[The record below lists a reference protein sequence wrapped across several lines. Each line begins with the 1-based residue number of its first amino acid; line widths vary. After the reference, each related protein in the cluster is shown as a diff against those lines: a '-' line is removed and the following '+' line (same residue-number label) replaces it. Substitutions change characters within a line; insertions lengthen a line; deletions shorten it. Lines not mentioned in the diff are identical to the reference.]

1 MNKIDVAFMGVEV
14 TPGEHRVELKYHTE
28 GFWPGVV
35 VTLAGLIL
43 MMIILRLCRK
53 RPEDEY
59 DEEEEYS
66 DAVEYEEA
74 AGTVE

>member
-1 MNKIDVAFMGVEV
+1 M
-14 TPGEHRVELKYHTE
+14 
-28 GFWPGVV
+28 V